1 MAEFIPLVHLSKTY
15 SSAAY
20 IQVDGLITFDVATN
34 KTSISKA
41 CFCRMLGLDSSEG
54 LVDPDL
60 ILSIDLINMFYQIG
74 YIGDISLLLKFR
86 KPNLSPMWNGLFILL
101 FKSFSEQVTGLDS
114 ASKLFSTIIYDL
126 YHGINL
132 DYGSI
137 L

>member
-1 MAEFIPLVHLSKTY
+1 MAELIPLVHLSKTY

-60 ILSIDLINMFYQIG
+60 ILSIDLINIV
-74 YIGDISLLLKFR
+74 S
-86 KPNLSPMWNGLFILL
+86 
-101 FKSFSEQVTGLDS
+101 FKVQEAQSFSNVEQVVY
-114 ASKLFSTIIYDL
+114 IIV
-126 YHGINL
+126 
-132 DYGSI
+132 
-137 L
+137 